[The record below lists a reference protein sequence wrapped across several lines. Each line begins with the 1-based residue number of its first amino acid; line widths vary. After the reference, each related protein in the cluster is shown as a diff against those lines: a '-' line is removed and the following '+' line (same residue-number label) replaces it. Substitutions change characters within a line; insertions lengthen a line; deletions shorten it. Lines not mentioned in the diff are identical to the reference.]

1 MFKGSDW
8 MSWCSEKHLP
18 ESHRGDIQPQMPP
31 LPPGWGTQH
40 GMLRKV
46 EEEKSNPSE
55 LLPPF
60 PVSSI
65 PSVPFGNPAVSLP
78 AAASARCNPHGKKSL
93 WSRFWETPRAVGA
106 AGVTEVTP
114 WWHCPTAWSQGGTS
128 RWDGQTQIKIK
139 ALCRKAP
146 RNVLQPL
153 IGFPSP
159 FPPHGDE
166 YSSRTGTGILPKVG
180 YQVWAG
186 LG

>member
-1 MFKGSDW
+1 MGDTAWDAQKG
-8 MSWCSEKHLP
+8 
-18 ESHRGDIQPQMPP
+18 RGGKIQP
-31 LPPGWGTQH
+31 LRASATIPGVLHSLCTLW
-40 GMLRKV
+40 
-46 EEEKSNPSE
+46 EPSR
-55 LLPPF
+55 
-60 PVSSI
+60 VT
-65 PSVPFGNPAVSLP
+65 LP

-114 WWHCPTAWSQGGTS
+114 WWHRPTAWSQGGTS

-166 YSSRTGTGILPKVG
+166 YSSRTGTGTLPKVG